1 MNNHKGNNK
10 SNKKFIY
17 IIGSIFVVVCLCVGS
32 FFVGNILATKGVILT
47 ETNSKVQNT
56 FKEINDIDKYKE
68 LFEVRSALIK
78 NYDGEVDDEVL
89 LEGAIK
95 GMTNSLGDPYTTYMN
110 KAEFDKFN
118 EQNSGEYMGIGV
130 YVGVKNGKVTV
141 IAPVDGSPASKAG
154 IKSDDVIIAVN
165 GEKVG
170 ADVEKATSL
179 IGGKK
184 KEEVTLTIERNGKAP
199 FDVKVRRDVI
209 KTESVKGEMLKDN
222 TGYIQITS
230 FNAGVTDD
238 LKKEI
243 ETLKSKGMKGLILDL
258 RGNPGGY
265 LKEAVGV
272 ASQFI
277 PKGKLITYTVDKYDK
292 RVEEVSEGGIAEGM
306 PLVVLVDGGSAS
318 ASEVVTGA
326 LRDYKVATIVGTNTF
341 GKGIVQAPV
350 EFKDGG
356 ALKVTISKYY
366 TPNGE
371 NIHHKGIKP
380 DYEVEIPKEVMSKPY
395 DRSTDSQ
402 LKKAEEVMK
411 SKINK

>member
-1 MNNHKGNNK
+1 MKQNSNKNNK
-10 SNKKFIY
+10 RLVY
-17 IIGSIFVVVCLCVGS
+17 IIVGVLFVVCLCLGS
-32 FFVGNILATKGVILT
+32 FYVGNIFATKGVVLAS
-47 ETNSKVQNT
+47 TNSKVNST
-56 FKEINDIDKYKE
+56 FKEFNDVDKYKE
-68 LFEVRSALIK
+68 LFQVRDALVK
-78 NYDGEVDDEVL
+78 NYDGEINDEVA

-95 GMTNSLGDPYTTYMN
+95 GMVNSLGDPYTVYMN
-110 KAEFDKFN
+110 KNEFKKFN

-130 YVGVKNGKVTV
+130 YVGVKDGKVTV
-141 IAPVDGSPASKAG
+141 ISPIDGSPAAKSG

-179 IGGKK
+179 ITGKK
-184 KEEVTLTIERNGKAP
+184 KEEITLTIQRGNANP
-199 FDVKVRRDVI
+199 FDVKVMRDTI
-209 KTESVKGEMLKDN
+209 KTDSVKGEMIQKDV
-222 TGYIQITS
+222 GYIQITS
-230 FNAGVTDD
+230 FNANVTEDF
-238 LKKEI
+238 KKEI
-243 ETLKSKGMKGLILDL
+243 EALRAKGMKGMILDL

-265 LKEAVGV
+265 LSEAVGV

-277 PKGKLITYTVDKYDK
+277 PKGKLITYTVDKYDNK
-292 RVEEVSEGGIAEGM
+292 TEEVSKGGIAEGM

-326 LRDYKVATIVGTNTF
+326 LRDYKAATIVGTNTF

-350 EFKDGG
+350 KFEDGS

-380 DYEVEIPKEVMSKPY
+380 DEVVEIPKEFLNKPY
-395 DRSTDSQ
+395 SKDKDNQ
-402 LKKAEEVMK
+402 LKKALEVIDK
-411 SKINK
+411 KINK

>member
-1 MNNHKGNNK
+1 MKQNSNKNNK
-10 SNKKFIY
+10 RLVY
-17 IIGSIFVVVCLCVGS
+17 IIVGVLFVVCLCLGS
-32 FFVGNILATKGVILT
+32 FYVGNIFATKGVVLSS
-47 ETNSKVQNT
+47 TNSKVNST
-56 FKEINDIDKYKE
+56 FKEFNNVDKYKE
-68 LFEVRSALIK
+68 LFQVRDALIK
-78 NYDGEVDDEVL
+78 NYDGEINDEVA

-95 GMTNSLGDPYTTYMN
+95 GMVNSLGDPYTVYMN
-110 KAEFDKFN
+110 KNEFKKFN

-130 YVGVKNGKVTV
+130 YVGVKDGKVTV
-141 IAPVDGSPASKAG
+141 ISPIDGSPAAKAG

-179 IGGKK
+179 IAGKK
-184 KEEVTLTIERNGKAP
+184 KEEITLTIQRGNTNP
-199 FDVKVRRDVI
+199 FDVKVMRDII
-209 KTESVKGEMLKDN
+209 KTDSVKGEMIQKDV
-222 TGYIQITS
+222 GYIQITS
-230 FNAGVTDD
+230 FNANVTEDF
-238 LKKEI
+238 KKEI
-243 ETLKSKGMKGLILDL
+243 EALKAKGMKGMILDL

-265 LKEAVGV
+265 LSEAVGV

-277 PKGKLITYTVDKYDK
+277 PKGKLITYTVDKYDNK
-292 RVEEVSEGGIAEGM
+292 AEEVSKGGIAEGM

-350 EFKDGG
+350 QFEDGS

-380 DYEVEIPKEVMSKPY
+380 DVVVEIPKELLNKPY
-395 DRSTDSQ
+395 SKDKDNQ
-402 LKKAEEVMK
+402 LKKALEVIDN
-411 SKINK
+411 KINK